1 MKGSVETDLVRKMW
15 GRYLQDERKYD
26 KWGAQGKLLVMQ
38 EILAE
43 EGGNVQAK
51 LEPGAEYQKMTNE
64 VFPRT
69 FYCARQRPI
78 GLSLTRAI
86 LEYLGRLER
95 ELGNWGLSEQAVEST
110 SLEETA
116 ERFCIPV
123 ERLKNIVDTSS
134 FENLPRKR
142 K

>member
-1 MKGSVETDLVRKMW
+1 MDAFRKGSVEIDLVRKMW
-15 GRYLQDERKYD
+15 GRYLQNEWKYD

-43 EGGNVQAK
+43 EGIRIEAK
-51 LEPGAEYQKMTNE
+51 PESGVGYQKTTNE

-78 GLSLTRAI
+78 GFSLARAI
-86 LEYLGRLER
+86 LKHLKRLER
-95 ELGNWGLSEQAVEST
+95 ELGKWGLTEAVIQST

-116 ERFCIPV
+116 ERFCIPI
-123 ERLKNIVDTSS
+123 ERLKNIVDPSS
-134 FENLPRKR
+134 FQQ
-142 K
+142 